1 MTTSHEPSASPGAGG
16 ESDAITESPAHA
28 EGANS
33 GAASTV
39 VSEGSV
45 PGKNESPDDAIS
57 VAPTVALNGA
67 SAASNAEN
75 VDDDLDEGEF
85 EGEDGYEDVGDSSG
99 SGMSFLAWRP
109 SQRVALMAGA
119 ALLAVALLLP
129 IMLAAFGARGVGP
142 LAAHPTPTITPTATP
157 TPPQQVALQD
167 PLTKRS
173 TRWPEQQDCT
183 MREDGYHIT
192 ANNICFLAGAPIRDG
207 YVTVTVMQM
216 AGVEDLSYGVTLRR
230 ASKGNYYSFE
240 IDGAG
245 RWYFYKAAVDA
256 NGASVLT
263 LLAGHIVNPAI
274 HKGKFEQN
282 TLQVRATGQRFELFV
297 NDVKVGQVNDS
308 SYAEGAIGLGGNDQL
323 EVVYTNFILTQSA

>member
-1 MTTSHEPSASPGAGG
+1 MTTSHEPSASRGAEG
-16 ESDAITESPAHA
+16 ESDAITESQGQAD
-28 EGANS
+28 GAIS
-33 GAASTV
+33 GAASSAAPAV
-39 VSEGSV
+39 SV
-45 PGKNESPDDAIS
+45 PGKNESPDGAIP

-67 SAASNAEN
+67 GA
-75 VDDDLDEGEF
+75 DDVEDSLDEDEYD
-85 EGEDGYEDVGDSSG
+85 GEDEYDDVDDSSG
-99 SGMSFLAWRP
+99 SGLSFLAWRP
-109 SQRVALMAGA
+109 SQGVALVAGA
-119 ALLAVALLLP
+119 TLLAVALLLP

-157 TPPQQVALQD
+157 TPPQQVTLQD

-173 TRWPEQQDCT
+173 TRWPEQQDCS

-240 IDGAG
+240 IDGSG
-245 RWYFYKAAVDA
+245 RWYFYKAAVDS

-263 LLAGHIVNPAI
+263 LLAGHTANPAI

-282 TLQVRATGQRFELFV
+282 TLQVRATGQQFEFFV

-308 SYAEGAIGLGGNDQL
+308 SYAEGTIGLGGNDQL